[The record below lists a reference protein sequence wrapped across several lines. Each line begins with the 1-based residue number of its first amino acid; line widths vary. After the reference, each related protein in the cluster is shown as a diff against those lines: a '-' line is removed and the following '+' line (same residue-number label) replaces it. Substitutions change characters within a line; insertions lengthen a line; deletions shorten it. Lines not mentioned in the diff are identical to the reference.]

1 MLQPK
6 KMKHRKWHKG
16 RSKGVACRGTELA
29 FGNFGLKALETK
41 WITAGQIEA
50 CRKSMAR
57 FLKKK
62 GKLWVK
68 IFPYKPIT
76 TKGSEVPMGGGKG
89 TVSFY
94 VFPITPGRIIF
105 ELDGVEEN
113 IARDAFKKAAD
124 KLPIKTK
131 FIKKAV

>member
-16 RSKGVACRGTELA
+16 RSKGVSSRGSELA

-41 WITAGQIEA
+41 WITAAQIEA
-50 CRKSMAR
+50 CRKSVAR

-105 ELDGVEEN
+105 ELDGVEEKV
-113 IARDAFKKAAD
+113 ARDAFKKVAD

-131 FIKKAV
+131 FIKKEV